1 MKKILKSTAVV
12 IGSLLISSTSVYAQD
27 SPVIIQD
34 SKLEI
39 LLDLKEEL
47 EKENR
52 LSNGYTVQLHNG
64 NLERAKERKKEYD
77 EAELEW
83 PASIHYE
90 TPNYKLWVGNFGS
103 RLDADRA
110 LLKLKELF
118 PSAFVLKPDRK

>member
-1 MKKILKSTAVV
+1 MKILSKTIAFV
-12 IGSLLISSTSVYAQD
+12 IGSLLISSISVTAQD

-34 SKLEI
+34 DELGI
-39 LLDLKEEL
+39 LLHLKEEL

-52 LSNGYTVQLHNG
+52 LYNGYTVQLHNG
-64 NLERAKERKKEYD
+64 NLERARERKKEYD
-77 EAELEW
+77 DAELNW

-90 TPNYKLWVGNFGS
+90 TPNYKLWVGNFSS

-110 LLKLKELF
+110 LLKLNEIF